1 MQIFIQMNI
10 MQSLNIMFE
19 NHTNGQR
26 NYSQKYNIKGKEEKS
41 ILFMIEYHIDI
52 TNHVLKWQKS
62 TAKVK
67 IHRQTLEWDLSLN
80 LTPLIYKLSEPGWL
94 KIFLWFCFLMWQR

>member
-1 MQIFIQMNI
+1 

-52 TNHVLKWQKS
+52 TNHVLK
-62 TAKVK
+62 
-67 IHRQTLEWDLSLN
+67 
-80 LTPLIYKLSEPGWL
+80 
-94 KIFLWFCFLMWQR
+94 